1 MKRDKKNKRYL
12 VSGIENNKPGREK
25 VIKTIIA
32 IVSLVVGYGIGK
44 FM

>member
-1 MKRDKKNKRYL
+1 MKKKVKTMNK
-12 VSGIENNKPGREK
+12 EN